1 MKSNI
6 LIILRIVVFLIC
18 LALIIFGQRTTG
30 KFELGIMLVGLA
42 GLLGLLYSY
51 NRKFI

>member
-1 MKSNI
+1 MKRNF
-6 LIILRIVVFLIC
+6 LITLRIVIFITC
-18 LALIIFGQRTTG
+18 LALIIVGQKTTG